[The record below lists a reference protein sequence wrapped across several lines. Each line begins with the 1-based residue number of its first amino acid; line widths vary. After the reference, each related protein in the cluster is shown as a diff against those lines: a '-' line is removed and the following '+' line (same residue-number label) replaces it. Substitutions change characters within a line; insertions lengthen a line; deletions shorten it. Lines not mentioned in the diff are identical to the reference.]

1 MNSEIIAVGT
11 ELLHGDIA
19 NTNAQYISKKMA
31 LIGVD
36 VHYHTVVGDN
46 PLRMEKVF
54 EAALQRADV
63 ILVTGGLGPTKDDI
77 TKEIWAKYLNLEM
90 EFVQESMDRIKAR
103 FEKFGR
109 IMTENNLKQT
119 YFPKGA
125 TVIPNDNGT
134 ADACRID
141 YQNKKIYLLPGPP
154 HENNPIVDEVV
165 VPELKKENPQIVVHR
180 KIKVENLGESTSE
193 TLLMDLIENQTNP
206 TIAPYAGNKRVIY
219 RVTAKA
225 DSREEAEE
233 MIMPVVREI
242 LKRLGENA
250 TLLDNEESN

>member
-77 TKEIWAKYLNLEM
+77 TKEIWAKHLGLDM
-90 EFVQESMDRIKAR
+90 EFSPESLERMKKR
-103 FEKFGR
+103 FEKYER
-109 IMTENNLKQT
+109 PMTDNNLRQT
-119 YFPKGA
+119 YFPEGA
-125 TVIPNDNGT
+125 TVIPNHNGT
-134 ADACRID
+134 ADACRIYFED
-141 YQNKKIYLLPGPP
+141 KTIYLLPGPP
-154 HENNPIVDEVV
+154 HEANPIVDEVLV
-165 VPELKKENPQIVVHR
+165 EDLKKVNKQTVVNK
-180 KIKVENLGESTSE
+180 KIQVLNLGESTSE
-193 TLLMDLIENQTNP
+193 TMLMDLIENQTNP
-206 TIAPYAGNKRVIY
+206 TIAPYAGQKKVIY

-225 DSREEAEE
+225 DTKEEADR

-242 LKRLGENA
+242 LHRLGENA
-250 TLLDNEESN
+250 TLLEEES